1 MENEAL
7 ERLMKIL
14 EMVSEESAELMNRY
28 KEHEARVAQSEN
40 RIEAINRSI
49 EEAAK
54 TIDGVGTSVRKCEK
68 DLLNEVRILAQ
79 KAAYEYDRITR
90 KTRIKSALKH
100 YVVYPLFLSL
110 VACAG
115 VLYSGK
121 YYAPL
126 AIEQYAEMKTAADR
140 YNGLDKL
147 IQRMTPK
154 EKQSFINLLDAAQK
168 RGAKP

>member
-1 MENEAL
+1 MENEVL

-28 KEHEARVAQSEN
+28 KEHEARVAQSEKKV
-40 RIEAINRSI
+40 EAINQSI
-49 EEAAK
+49 EETEK
-54 TIDGVGTSVRKCEK
+54 TIEGIGMSAKKCEK
-68 DLLNEVRILAQ
+68 ELLNEVRILPQ

-90 KTRIKSALKH
+90 KTRIKSALKQ
-100 YVVYPLFLSL
+100 YVVYPLFLLL
-110 VACAG
+110 VVCAG
-115 VLYSGK
+115 VLFSGK

-126 AIEQYAEMKTAADR
+126 AMEQYAEMKTEASR
-140 YNGLDKL
+140 YKGLDKL

-154 EKQSFINLLDAAQK
+154 ERKILFELFDAAEK

>member
-1 MENEAL
+1 MENEVL

-14 EMVSEESAELMNRY
+14 EMVSEESSELMNRY
-28 KEHEARVAQSEN
+28 KEHEARVAESEK
-40 RIEAINRSI
+40 RIEAVNRSVG
-49 EEAAK
+49 EAAK
-54 TIDGVGTSVRKCEK
+54 AVEGVGTSVRKCEK

-90 KTRIKSALKH
+90 QTRIKSALKH
-100 YVVYPLFLSL
+100 YVVYPLFLL
-110 VACAG
+110 LAVCGG

-126 AIEQYAEMKTAADR
+126 AIEKYAEMKTAANR
-140 YNGLDKL
+140 CNGLDKL

-154 EKQSFINLLDAAQK
+154 EKQAFFDLLDAAQK
-168 RGAKP
+168 REAKP

>member
-1 MENEAL
+1 MENEVL
-7 ERLMKIL
+7 ERLVKIL
-14 EMVSEESAELMNRY
+14 EMVSEESAELLNRY
-28 KEHEARVAQSEN
+28 KEHEARVAQSEK
-40 RIEAINRSI
+40 RVEAINQSLDD
-49 EEAAK
+49 AAK

-90 KTRIKSALKH
+90 QTRIKSALKH

-110 VACAG
+110 AACAG

-126 AIEQYAEMKTAADR
+126 AIEKYEEMKTAANR
-140 YNGLDKL
+140 CNGLDKL

-154 EKQSFINLLDAAQK
+154 EKQAFFDLLDTAQK